1 MAADSPR
8 ASSLRPRR
16 WARRPWPTAA
26 HPHRR
31 LELAGARPA
40 RPILRR
46 DGGIWAYEDVLA
58 RAGFTAVAGTDEAG
72 RGACAG
78 PLVVA
83 ACVLSPKLK
92 SRLDGLT
99 DSKLLTPAAR
109 ERYFDI
115 IVQRA
120 PAFSIVAVGEKE
132 IDAFG
137 LHVGNVSGMRRAV
150 HQLGA
155 APDYAL
161 TDGFPV
167 TGLGVP
173 TTAVWKGDAVVAC
186 IAAASVL
193 AKVTRDRIMVGLHE
207 QWPQYDFARHKG
219 YVTPEHSAALRRH
232 GASPVHRHSYVN
244 VRRAGADW
252 DAGEFDAGALAP
264 GPGACD
270 DNERNWVDD
279 LTEDIA

>member
-1 MAADSPR
+1 M
-8 ASSLRPRR
+8 
-16 WARRPWPTAA
+16 
-26 HPHRR
+26 
-31 LELAGARPA
+31 
-40 RPILRR
+40 LRR
-46 DGGIWAYEDVLA
+46 DGGIWSYEDVLA
-58 RAGFTAVAGTDEAG
+58 RAGFSAVAGTDEAG

-92 SRLDGLT
+92 VRLDGLT
-99 DSKLLTPAAR
+99 DSKMLTAAAR

-115 IVQRA
+115 IIERA
-120 PAFSIVAVGEKE
+120 SAYTIVSIGEAE

-137 LHVGNVSGMRRAV
+137 LHVGNISGMRRAV

-155 APDYAL
+155 SPDYAL

-167 TGLGVP
+167 SGLGVP

-193 AKVTRDRIMVGLHE
+193 AKVTRDRMMTEMHQ

-219 YVTPEHSAALRRH
+219 YVTPEHSAALRTH
-232 GASPVHRHSYVN
+232 GPAPVHRQSYVN
-244 VRRAGADW
+244 VRRANANRIS
-252 DAGEFDAGALAP
+252 AGTGHMGTAV
-264 GPGACD
+264 CD
-270 DNERNWVDD
+270 DNGSDWGPD
-279 LTEDIA
+279 LREDTA

>member
-1 MAADSPR
+1 M
-8 ASSLRPRR
+8 
-16 WARRPWPTAA
+16 
-26 HPHRR
+26 
-31 LELAGARPA
+31 
-40 RPILRR
+40 LRR
-46 DGGIWAYEDVLA
+46 DAGIWAYEDVLA
-58 RAGFTAVAGTDEAG
+58 RAGFQSVAGTDEAG

-92 SRLDGLT
+92 TRLDGLT
-99 DSKLLTPAAR
+99 DSKVLTAAAR

-115 IVQRA
+115 IKERA
-120 PAFSIVAVGEKE
+120 SAYSIVAVGEGE

-150 HQLGA
+150 HQLDGR
-155 APDYAL
+155 PDYAL
-161 TDGFPV
+161 TDGFAV

-193 AKVTRDRIMVGLHE
+193 AKVTRDRLMVAMHE

-219 YVTPEHSAALRRH
+219 YVTPEHATALREH
-232 GASPVHRHSYVN
+232 GPSPVHRQSYIN

-252 DAGEFDAGALAP
+252 DSVGTRWHRVAGAAT
-264 GPGACD
+264 GDSCQGDRDAARSD
-270 DNERNWVDD
+270 DNGLDWGMD
-279 LTEDIA
+279 LREDTA